1 MITRGWMYGRY
12 GPGGWLAD
20 LPALT
25 TPRFQHACS
34 SYTLDTGDTVGAR
47 AVNDISRKFRF
58 QGPPIIVESA
68 ITLEYLGGLLVF
80 SEYCEHFAKFR

>member
-1 MITRGWMYGRY
+1 MCGRY

-34 SYTLDTGDTVGAR
+34 SYTRDTGDTVGAST
-47 AVNDISRKFRF
+47 VNDISPKFQL
-58 QGPPIIVESA
+58 QGPPLLVESA
-68 ITLEYLGGLLVF
+68 FTLNQLEKL
-80 SEYCEHFAKFR
+80 EAAKAA

>member
-34 SYTLDTGDTVGAR
+34 SYTGDTGDTVGAR
-47 AVNDISRKFRF
+47 AVNDISRK
-58 QGPPIIVESA
+58 S
-68 ITLEYLGGLLVF
+68 
-80 SEYCEHFAKFR
+80 

>member
-1 MITRGWMYGRY
+1 MYGRY

-47 AVNDISRKFRF
+47 PVNDMIFRKSFNF
-58 QGPPIIVESA
+58 QLS
-68 ITLEYLGGLLVF
+68 LLKVL
-80 SEYCEHFAKFR
+80 SL

>member
-34 SYTLDTGDTVGAR
+34 SYTRDTGDTVGAR
-47 AVNDISRKFRF
+47 AVNDMIFRKSFNF
-58 QGPPIIVESA
+58 QLS
-68 ITLEYLGGLLVF
+68 LLKVLLLLL
-80 SEYCEHFAKFR
+80 

>member
-34 SYTLDTGDTVGAR
+34 SYTRDTGDTVGALELPT
-47 AVNDISRKFRF
+47 IIRKIFNF
-58 QGPPIIVESA
+58 KGPPLIVESA
-68 ITLEYLGGLLVF
+68 ITLK
-80 SEYCEHFAKFR
+80 KFRGPSCLFRIL

>member
-47 AVNDISRKFRF
+47 PVNDISREFEHYSEKCPNKTR
-58 QGPPIIVESA
+58 A
-68 ITLEYLGGLLVF
+68 F
-80 SEYCEHFAKFR
+80 S